1 MGQFESGHWIVV
13 LLLYF
18 TIFFVVTYCVVA
30 GMTENSAN
38 AGVTYSDPGYGSTP
52 LNDHTIGNVSQ
63 ADISTSGAGMG
74 DVLTSISVITSIGSG
89 SYQLGMPSSWS
100 WLFSFLFFYIPFFM
114 LLWAIYMALPIIH

>member
-1 MGQFESGHWIVV
+1 MGQFESGNWIVI
-13 LLLYF
+13 LLIYF

-38 AGVTYSDPGYGSTP
+38 SGVSYSDPGYGSVPT
-52 LNDHTIGNVSQ
+52 NDHAIGMVNQSSV
-63 ADISTSGAGMG
+63 STSSPGMS
-74 DVLTSISVITSIGSG
+74 DVLTTLSVITNVGSG
-89 SYQLGMPSSWS
+89 SYQLGIDSAWT